1 MSYGRLGHNF
11 NLGYADGSL
20 ANAGAYTVRPGIATA
35 DDEYPFAAGVDE
47 LVFRESVS
55 IQNMVLLCQHV
66 EGKVEMPFS
75 SRPGMERSR
84 AVGVPVQMA

>member
-20 ANAGAYTVRPGIATA
+20 ANAGAYAVGPGIAAA

-47 LVFRESVS
+47 LVFREGIS

-66 EGKVEMPFS
+66 EGKVDAFQLL
-75 SRPGMERSR
+75 PGMERSR

>member
-20 ANAGAYTVRPGIATA
+20 ANAGAYTVRPGIAAA

-47 LVFRESVS
+47 LVFRKVS
-55 IQNMVLLCQHV
+55 
-66 EGKVEMPFS
+66 P
-75 SRPGMERSR
+75 SRIWFCCASMSR
-84 AVGVPVQMA
+84 AK